1 MNRKIIL
8 IILSLVVALGIG
20 CRSSL
25 VHNVE
30 NSAVSLNEGQKLSM
44 EEIGKAIT
52 VAGAGLGW
60 RMKAQGPGHMVGTLS
75 VRSHIAVVDVKYNT
89 ETYSITYKDSSN
101 LNHTEDGYIHS
112 NYNGWVQNLEKAINS
127 QLAIL

>member
-1 MNRKIIL
+1 MIRKTIL
-8 IILSLVVALGIG
+8 IFLAFVIVLGIG

-30 NSAVSLNEGQKLSM
+30 NTAVSVNKAQNISM

-52 VAGAGLGW
+52 AAGAGLGW
-60 RMKAQGPGHMVGTLS
+60 RMKPQGPGHMVGTLT
-75 VRSHIAVVDVKYNT
+75 VRTHIAVVDIKYNT
-89 ETYSITYKDSSN
+89 ENYSITYKDSTN
-101 LNHTEDGYIHS
+101 LKYDGENIHS
-112 NYNGWVQNLEKAINS
+112 NYNGWVQNLEKAING